1 MSTLRVNTID
11 NLSGAGLANQIFYRD
26 SNNVVS
32 GSNNLTFDGT
42 NLYIRGNIVGSSP
55 NIIINGAMEVD
66 QHNAYQPVSLN
77 NSSAR
82 VCDRWTASAAGG
94 LNTGTAT
101 AQSIGD
107 APPGF
112 VTSLKYTVVNAK
124 IPTTDNSFII
134 YQFLEGITLVDFAF
148 GTPSAQPISLSFWVK
163 SSLTGNFSGHVRT
176 NITLFSPGFPP
187 EGWRTYIFTYT
198 IDAPNTWEYKT
209 ITIPGDTSL
218 VPSYSNGIGMT
229 VLFDLGSGPTW
240 IAPAN
245 NTWLPNNYLR
255 SANSINL
262 ISTPGATFQVTGVQL
277 EKASVATPFKRRLWM
292 EELDLCQRYYVKTGG
307 STVVFNGNLYTSVQF
322 PRTMRATPDLTLSA
336 AGIYGLSVDANGFH
350 AITSITTGSSYIA
363 NADI

>member
-55 NIIINGAMEVD
+55 NLIINGAMEVD
-66 QHNAYQPVSLN
+66 QFNGYQPVSFN
-77 NSSAR
+77 NSGGR
-82 VCDRWTASAAGG
+82 VCDRWAASAAGG
-94 LNTGTAT
+94 VNTGTAT

-124 IPTTDNSFII
+124 IPTTDDNFII
-134 YQFLEGITLVDFAF
+134 YQLIEGITLVDFAF

-187 EGWRTYIFTYT
+187 EGWRSYIFTYT
-198 IDAPNTWEYKT
+198 INAPNTWEYKT

-218 VPSYSNGIGMT
+218 VPSYGNGAGMT
-229 VLFDLGSGPTW
+229 VLFDLGSGSTFT
-240 IAPAN
+240 APADN
-245 NTWLPNNYLR
+245 AWLPNNYHR

-262 ISTPGATFQVTGVQL
+262 ISTPGATFQVTGVQI
-277 EKASVATPFKRRLWM
+277 EKGSVATPFKRRLWM

-307 STVVFNGNLYTSVQF
+307 STVVFNPNLWTSAQF
-322 PRTMRATPDLTLSA
+322 PRTMRATPLLTLSA
-336 AGIYGLSVDANGFH
+336 PGIYSSSVDQNGFH
-350 AITSITTGSSYIA
+350 AITTITTASSYIA
-363 NADI
+363 NADL